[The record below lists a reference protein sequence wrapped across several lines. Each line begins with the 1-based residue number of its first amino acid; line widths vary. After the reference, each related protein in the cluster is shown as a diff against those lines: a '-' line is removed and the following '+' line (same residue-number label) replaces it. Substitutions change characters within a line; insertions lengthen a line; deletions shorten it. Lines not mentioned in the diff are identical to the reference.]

1 MTSSTRLIWLGLAA
15 LPYLALAG
23 VDAWMHERARKVPA
37 LERAIHYVSAV
48 ALIGFIAGALRGQR
62 SLAVS
67 SLAVFVAL
75 LAFDE
80 VGFHAR
86 IARSERRLHFAA
98 YGALAF
104 LIVVWQW
111 TVRHA

>member
-23 VDAWMHERARKVPA
+23 VDAWMHEKARKVPA

-48 ALIGFIAGALRGQR
+48 ALIGFIVGALRDQR
-62 SLAVS
+62 SLAVPC
-67 SLAVFVAL
+67 LAVFVAL

-80 VGFHAR
+80 TGFHAR
-86 IARSERRLHFAA
+86 IASSERRLHLAA
-98 YGALAF
+98 YGALAVF
-104 LIVVWQW
+104 IAVWQW
-111 TVRHA
+111 TVSHT

>member
-1 MTSSTRLIWLGLAA
+1 MTSSTRLIWLGIAA

-23 VDAWMHERARKVPA
+23 VDAWLHERARKVPT

-62 SLAVS
+62 SLAVP
-67 SLAVFVAL
+67 SLVAFVVL

-80 VGFHAR
+80 IGFHAR

-98 YGALAF
+98 YGALAVF
-104 LIVVWQW
+104 IAVWQW
-111 TVRHA
+111 AVRHA

>member
-15 LPYLALAG
+15 LPYLGLAG

-48 ALIGFIAGALRGQR
+48 ALIGFIAGAVRGQR
-62 SLAVS
+62 SLAVP

-75 LAFDE
+75 LALDE
-80 VGFHAR
+80 IGFHAR
-86 IARSERRLHFAA
+86 IAGSERRLHFAA
-98 YGALAF
+98 YGALAVF
-104 LIVVWQW
+104 IAVWQW
-111 TVRHA
+111 TVSHT